1 MICDLV
7 DYTLRT
13 TPNKGRFSQTNTT
26 ASPNSSSNSSFEA
39 SQLKIPR
46 PLLSFDE
53 KFEASL
59 CAFEFKLLVP
69 EEDGLINFEQFS
81 QELIQEKLIFLN
93 DDKYLQQQQ
102 ASLEI
107 AEENILK
114 DDRTTLMLKNIP
126 RSMKPTDLR
135 NILNK
140 EFRNLYDFFYLPLDN
155 NVFLILQL
163 KNEGHLGYAF
173 VNFINQDV
181 VLRFYRTFNNQKW
194 SNTEKQICQLK
205 YAKLQGRRQYEFAR

>member
-1 MICDLV
+1 MIQD
-7 DYTLRT
+7 
-13 TPNKGRFSQTNTT
+13 
-26 ASPNSSSNSSFEA
+26 
-39 SQLKIPR
+39 
-46 PLLSFDE
+46 
-53 KFEASL
+53 
-59 CAFEFKLLVP
+59 
-69 EEDGLINFEQFS
+69 
-81 QELIQEKLIFLN
+81 KLIFLN
-93 DDKYLQQQQ
+93 EEKYLQQQQ

-126 RSMKPTDLR
+126 RSMKPNDLR

-155 NVFLILQL
+155 N
-163 KNEGHLGYAF
+163 NEGHLGYAF

-181 VLRFYRTFNNQKW
+181 VLKFYRTFNNQKW
-194 SNTEKQICQLK
+194 TNTEKQICQLK